1 MLYYTLN
8 GERYEPEGIYGSI
21 AELKELLKQKH
32 NATSVSLQLNGREI
46 DDSNKN
52 MMLMGPQF
60 VVHEIKIILN

>member
-32 NATSVSLQLNGREI
+32 NATSVTLQLNGREL

-60 VVHEIKIILN
+60 AVNEIKIILN